1 MASLLLF
8 IGFVGLI
15 IGLVNLVRPTGRLG
29 LSSRTG
35 AGWLV
40 AGAFVVLLIAGAQMS
55 PESGSDAQTVSTTVA
70 VSRDEA
76 ATTPS
81 PTTTTSSQPPT
92 TSSTVATDPG
102 PSTTS
107 EPVGEP
113 SADSNSLPPSAQ
125 AAAVAAV
132 TDGDTIDVSLDDGSR
147 ETVRLIG
154 INSPES
160 GECWASEA
168 AVALGDLI
176 PVGTEIGLT
185 VDVSNRDQFGRL
197 LRYVWVG
204 STSVNEEVV
213 RRGAALSRRY
223 PPDTAMAERLDA
235 AQSDAQAEAAGL
247 WAADACGPIAD
258 ADLRIVEL
266 RYDADGNDNE
276 NLNDEWIRISNAGS
290 ALVDL
295 TGWRIKDESA
305 SNRFVFPNGFALGPG
320 ETVTVHTGCGDT
332 SDTTLYWCSV
342 GSAVW
347 NNDGDT
353 AFLTDPAGNTHFTW
367 AYSP

>member
-1 MASLLLF
+1 MLLF
-8 IGFVGLI
+8 IGLVGLV
-15 IGLVNLVRPTGRLG
+15 IGLINLVRPTGRLG
-29 LSSRTG
+29 ISSRTG

-40 AGAFVVLLIAGAQMS
+40 TGSVVVLLIAGTVTS
-55 PESGSDAQTVSTTVA
+55 PESGPDQEAVATTA
-70 VSRDEA
+70 VSPDEG
-76 ATTPS
+76 
-81 PTTTTSSQPPT
+81 TTTSSPTST
-92 TSSTVATDPG
+92 TSSVAADPG
-102 PSTTS
+102 PSTPS
-107 EPVGEP
+107 EPSG
-113 SADSNSLPPSAQ
+113 DSDSPLPPSAQ
-125 AAAVAAV
+125 SAAVAAI
-132 TDGDTIDVSLDDGSR
+132 TDGDTIEVSLADGSR

-168 AVALGDLI
+168 TQALEDLI
-176 PVGTEIGLT
+176 SVGTEIGLT
-185 VDVSNRDQFGRL
+185 VDESNRDQFGRL

-204 STSVNEEVV
+204 STSVNEEMV
-213 RRGAALSRRY
+213 RQGAALSRRY
-223 PPDTAMAERLDA
+223 PPDTAMAERFEA
-235 AQSDAQAEAAGL
+235 AQSYARVDEAGL
-247 WAADACGPIAD
+247 WAAAACGPAAD

-290 ALVDL
+290 AVVDL
-295 TGWRIKDESA
+295 TGWGIKDESA
-305 SNRFVFPNGFALGPG
+305 SNRFVFPDGFALAPG
-320 ETVTVHTGCGDT
+320 QSVTVHTGCGDG

-353 AFLTDPAGNTHFTW
+353 AFLIDPAGNTHFMW

>member
-1 MASLLLF
+1 MVSLLLF
-8 IGFVGLI
+8 LGFVGLI

-29 LSSRTG
+29 LKSRTS

-40 AGAFVVLLIAGAQMS
+40 AGSVVVLLIAGTQTS
-55 PESGSDAQTVSTTVA
+55 PEPGSGAEVVSTTVA
-70 VSRDEA
+70 VTREE
-76 ATTPS
+76 TTTTSS
-81 PTTTTSSQPPT
+81 PTTTTSSQPAT
-92 TSSTVATDPG
+92 TSSIVATDPG
-102 PSTTS
+102 SPTTS
-107 EPVGEP
+107 DP
-113 SADSNSLPPSAQ
+113 SGDSDSPLPTSAQ
-125 AAAVAAV
+125 AAAVAAI
-132 TDGDTIDVSLDDGSR
+132 TDGDTIEVSLEDGSR

-168 AVALGDLI
+168 TVALGDLI
-176 PVGTEIGLT
+176 PVGTEVGLT
-185 VDVSNRDQFGRL
+185 VDESNRDQFGRL

-204 STSVNEEVV
+204 STSVNEEMV

-223 PPDTAMAERLDA
+223 PPDTAMAGPLDA
-235 AQSDAQAEAAGL
+235 AQSNARAEEAGL

-276 NLNDEWIRISNAGS
+276 NLNDEWIRISNAGN

-295 TGWRIKDESA
+295 AGWGIKDESA
-305 SNRFVFPNGFALGPG
+305 SNRFAFPDGFALGPG
-320 ETVTVHTGCGDT
+320 QTVTVHTGCGDG
-332 SDTTLYWCSV
+332 SDTILYWCSV